1 MLSLLLLGA
10 GEANIDGLEVN
21 PYQSKRQRQE
31 WEVKAL
37 LEKIPADLIM
47 LEPQNL
53 TQVYTGPI
61 ENENNAQGNNK
72 VSFIVQFVAHSPDL
86 TI

>member
-21 PYQSKRQRQE
+21 PYQSRKQRQE

-61 ENENNAQGNNK
+61 EAENNAQGNDK
-72 VSFIVQFVAHSPDL
+72 VNPLLSLWF
-86 TI
+86 